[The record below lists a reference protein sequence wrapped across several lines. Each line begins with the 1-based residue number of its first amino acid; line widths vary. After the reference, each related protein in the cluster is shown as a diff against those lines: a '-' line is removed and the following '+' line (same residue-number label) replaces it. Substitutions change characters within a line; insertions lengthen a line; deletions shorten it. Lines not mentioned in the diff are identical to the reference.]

1 MADTNTAETEARDG
15 TTDTATTQ
23 PDPTPAPTSETDEG
37 AGSKAAVLADL
48 ATERDKR
55 QALERDF
62 KSLRDGLAQALG
74 IGQQDAT
81 PEQLTEQL
89 TAAQQET
96 QQARA
101 ELAVYRAVPDGVDAQ
116 ALLDSRAFS
125 DKIAGLDVSNPEQV
139 KAVID
144 EFVTANPRF
153 QTLPNHS
160 PGARDAAAGGPTP
173 AVNGSMD
180 DIIRG
185 RR

>member
-1 MADTNTAETEARDG
+1 MADTDTAETEARDG
-15 TTDTATTQ
+15 ATDTATQ
-23 PDPTPAPTSETDEG
+23 PDPTPPPTSETDEG

-55 QALERDF
+55 QALEQDF

-96 QQARA
+96 RQARA

-116 ALLDSRAFS
+116 ALLDSRAFG
-125 DKIAGLDVSNPEQV
+125 DKITDLDVSNTEQV
-139 KAVID
+139 RAVID
-144 EFVTANPRF
+144 EFVAANPRF
-153 QTLPNHS
+153 QTLPTHS
-160 PGARDAAAGGPTP
+160 PGARDATAGGSAPI
-173 AVNGSMD
+173 NSGSMD

-185 RR
+185 RS